1 MFFFVNYLLVSIVSK
16 VLESL
21 DEEKEIAYIPK
32 KEIKRYFDG
41 NAYAKKYWYLNT
53 RVIDI
58 F

>member
-1 MFFFVNYLLVSIVSK
+1 MFFFVNYLSVSIVSK

-41 NAYAKKYWYLNT
+41 NTYAKKY
-53 RVIDI
+53 
-58 F
+58 